1 MKLNSSKSVS
11 LLLKA
16 ASGAGSSGASG
27 SPTTNG
33 SGSGKSSR
41 DNSIKEEY
49 EFSSP
54 EAISVTQWLRS
65 ARKIFENARIEESQR
80 GKFSLPMDLV
90 LGAVFAIW
98 FIWQYL

>member
-1 MKLNSSKSVS
+1 MKSTH
-11 LLLKA
+11 
-16 ASGAGSSGASG
+16 GAGSSNHSLSSA
-27 SPTTNG
+27 G

-49 EFSSP
+49 EFSAP
-54 EAISVTQWLRS
+54 EAISVTQWLRC

-98 FIWQYL
+98 LIWHYLY